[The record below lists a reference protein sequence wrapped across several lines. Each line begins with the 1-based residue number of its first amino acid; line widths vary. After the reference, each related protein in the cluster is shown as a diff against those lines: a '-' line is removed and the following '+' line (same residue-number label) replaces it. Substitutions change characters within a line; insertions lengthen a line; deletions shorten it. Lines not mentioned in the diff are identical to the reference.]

1 MAQNYYGQHLRS
13 KESTIIISKGVLEKG
28 MIIQGRYKNLAGKTK
43 EYMFVVLNKSF
54 KGKVHLLSLNDM
66 SPTQLNNLA
75 RSTGVRWIPK
85 YEKRG
90 LDFEKLIM
98 KESSSR
104 FYHKKLAKGM
114 DKDFNNS
121 YRTFFAKKLTGVKL
135 VDYLFDEDIENLL
148 NG

>member
-1 MAQNYYGQHLRS
+1 VAQNYYNQHIRS
-13 KESTIIISKGVLEKG
+13 KESTVVITKNLLEKG
-28 MIIQGRYKNLAGKTK
+28 MIIQSRYKNLAGKSK
-43 EYMFVVLNKSF
+43 DYMFVVLNKSF
-54 KGKVHLLSLNDM
+54 EGKVHLLSLNEM
-66 SPTQLNNLA
+66 SPVQLNNLA
-75 RSTGVRWIPK
+75 RKTGVRWIPK

-104 FYHKKLAKGM
+104 FYHKNLAKGM
-114 DKDFNNS
+114 DRDFNNS
-121 YRTFFAKKLTGVKL
+121 YRTFFADKLTGVKL